1 MRKITF
7 EYSEKCD
14 LKSFIVN
21 VLGGDDNGN
30 TISCNNKL
38 YTGNHFVSN
47 VQDGISAILIDGKY
61 KDDVYIEQRIVDEN
75 IIGLYY
81 FNAEQCV
88 DITLDNSIKLN
99 NTQSTN
105 LLLVDVGLPID
116 FLCRKGTTIY
126 SVCIFVKKEFIKRF
140 IKQIILYDPSLNA
153 LFNESKRS
161 ILFNN
166 YLSENSL
173 ELLNDF
179 KKTTYNSPFY
189 EFYFKALVFELLN
202 DFFIQIQGDNYF
214 IQNN

>member
-7 EYSEKCD
+7 EYSEKYD
-14 LKSFIVN
+14 LKEFIIKF
-21 VLGGDDNGN
+21 LQGYDNGD
-30 TISCNNKL
+30 TIYCNNKL

-47 VQDGISAILIDGKY
+47 IQEGISAILIDGKY
-61 KDDVYIEQRIVDEN
+61 KDDVYIEQRIVDDN

-99 NTQSTN
+99 SSRSSN

-126 SVCIFVKKEFIKRF
+126 SICIFVEKEFIKRF
-140 IKQIILYDPSLNA
+140 IKKIVLYDPSLNA

-166 YLSENSL
+166 YLSQSSL
-173 ELLNDF
+173 ELINDF

-189 EFYFKALVFELLN
+189 ELYFKALVFELLN